1 MTSKNNRV
9 HFLYYIKLCALFQ
22 IHRWIQTGVILR
34 RRQITVKIGVVCPVW
49 PWKLTDDLEM
59 DERDDLGH
67 LFNSNSSFV
76 HHSIAI
82 NESKLELL
90 TGNTQFGS
98 KSMIFLFRVALKFQ
112 KLSWKTI
119 GHIVCATSNFAY
131 NFIAIGQIKLELQS
145 GNAKFGWKS
154 MIFVPCDLKVG
165 QMTFKN
171 NRSPLLCYFKLCAS
185 FHNHQWNQME

>member
-1 MTSKNNRV
+1 MHQIDSDMQGKMETDSKEKWNPNLWRKLGKSEEFDSCDRPSDLTDIEIWWMTSKNNRV

-82 NESKLELL
+82 NESKLELQ

-112 KLSWKTI
+112 KLPWKTI

-131 NFIAIGQIKLELQS
+131 NFIAIG
-145 GNAKFGWKS
+145 
-154 MIFVPCDLKVG
+154 
-165 QMTFKN
+165 
-171 NRSPLLCYFKLCAS
+171 
-185 FHNHQWNQME
+185 